1 MSMIR
6 RNKRTKEDD
15 DDLKVAL
22 HECAHVV
29 VAELEG
35 FPYQYVVL
43 CDDTLKKQT
52 GLEGFW
58 APPDD
63 LKHTVESANES
74 EAESLLTKLA
84 AIAYASYWIDVELSG
99 FSDSQANARNAG
111 DWQAYD
117 ELLSVSVVPDKRK
130 TSLLEKSKELF
141 DKHRNRQFF
150 LKTVTDV
157 AQQLVARRKLY
168 PNDVRQI
175 MAESGLIE
183 G

>member
-6 RNKRTKEDD
+6 RNKRTQEDD
-15 DDLKVAL
+15 DLRVAL

-35 FPYQYVVL
+35 FPYQFVVL
-43 CDDTLKKQT
+43 CDDTLKKRT

-58 APPDD
+58 APSDD
-63 LKHTVESANES
+63 LKQTVESANES
-74 EAESLLTKLA
+74 EAESLLTTLA
-84 AIAYASYWIDVELSG
+84 AIAHASYWIDVEFSG
-99 FSDSQANARNAG
+99 FSESQAKERNAG
-111 DWQAYD
+111 DWQAFD
-117 ELLSVSVVPDKRK
+117 ELLSVSVVPDERK

-141 DKHRNRQFF
+141 DKHRNRQSF
-150 LKTVTDV
+150 LKTVNDV